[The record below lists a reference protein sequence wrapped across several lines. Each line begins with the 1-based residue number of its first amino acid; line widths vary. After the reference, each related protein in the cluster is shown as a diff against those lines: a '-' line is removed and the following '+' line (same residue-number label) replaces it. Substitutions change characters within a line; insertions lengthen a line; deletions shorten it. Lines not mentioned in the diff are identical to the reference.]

1 MTQTNNNVM
10 NLIINELTSGKK
22 ISEALKAVYIKRS
35 IKLPYNEKLLSVD
48 ITELN
53 MSVRTTNA
61 LRRAGMKT
69 LLDVI
74 KRCQKEKITN
84 IKTLGINSGIETFE
98 TILDY
103 MWDRMSSDAKVAF
116 LIDVVESNKNNLR

>member
-1 MTQTNNNVM
+1 MTQTNNHAM
-10 NLIINELTSGKK
+10 NLIIDELSSGKK
-22 ISEALKAVYIKRS
+22 ISEALKAAYIKRS
-35 IKLPYNEKLLSVD
+35 IRLPYNEKLLSVD

-53 MSVRTTNA
+53 MSARTTNA

-74 KRCQKEKITN
+74 KYCHKEKITN
-84 IKTLGINSGIETFE
+84 LKTFGVNSGIETFE

-103 MWDRMSSDAKVAF
+103 MWDRMSSDAKVDF
-116 LIDVVESNKNNLR
+116 LIDVVEHNEENLK